1 MTQML
6 KLVYRDFKMY
16 MCVCVCVC
24 VGGTVGSLPH
34 FIQTNKLAL
43 RGQ

>member
-16 MCVCVCVC
+16 ICVCVCVC
-24 VGGTVGSLPH
+24 VCAYVPVYAGIP
-34 FIQTNKLAL
+34 
-43 RGQ
+43 RWC

>member
-24 VGGTVGSLPH
+24 VCAYVPVYAGIP
-34 FIQTNKLAL
+34 
-43 RGQ
+43 RWC